1 MRRWEYLSV
10 KLHEFGSE
18 EGELKRPNEYW
29 VSEYGLLALIQR
41 LGEEG
46 WEAAC
51 PIGRDMIMKRPY
63 PDIPKDGRAAVELDQ
78 RVKSA

>member
-1 MRRWEYLSV
+1 MRRWEYLII

-29 VSEYGLLALIQR
+29 VSEYGMLQLLTK
-41 LGEEG
+41 LGESG

-51 PIGRDMIMKRPY
+51 NIGRDLVLK
-63 PDIPKDGRAAVELDQ
+63 RAAGEGLAAVAVVEA
-78 RVKSA
+78 VGAKAN